1 MIERATIGRYNIETT
16 YYQII
21 NSVKTYCS
29 NSVSFKGSYYVPTL
43 TYGASLSDAN
53 ILSIGPFPDAATMH

>member
-1 MIERATIGRYNIETT
+1 MRTN
-16 YYQII
+16 
-21 NSVKTYCS
+21 CS

-43 TYGASLSDAN
+43 SYGASLSDAN